1 VAARVRAEYLGG
13 METLGTAA
21 FLAGVVAYSVAATL
35 YFVDLARTDGS
46 TAAAAWAPRMLFLGV
61 VLHAVQIVTASF
73 VLHVCPVMSLPFAL
87 SLGAL
92 VIAVAFLSLRSK
104 RGLGALGVIVAP
116 LALMLLVGSRFV
128 GTNEVSPELPT
139 ALIASHVA
147 ANLLGFALFALAGA
161 AGALYLVQ
169 ERRLKAKRRV
179 LSGGKL
185 PALDLLDLTEHR
197 LLLAGF
203 PLLTFGV
210 VTGVVFLRGFEQAGA
225 DNILRMTL
233 AFVSWSLMAW
243 VLVMRA
249 AAGWRGRRLA
259 YGTLLG
265 LGCVLAVLAG
275 YVVRAGGAPG
285 L

>member
-1 VAARVRAEYLGG
+1 
-13 METLGTAA
+13 MEPLGTVA

-35 YFVDLARTDGS
+35 YFVDLARTEGGG
-46 TAAAAWAPRMLFLGV
+46 AAANWASRTLTVGV
-61 VLHAVQIVTASF
+61 VLHAVQIVVASF
-73 VLHVCPVMSLPFAL
+73 VLHICPVTSLPFAL

-92 VIAVAFLSLRSK
+92 VLAVAFLLLRRK
-104 RGLGALGVIVAP
+104 RGLSALGVIVAP
-116 LALMLLVGSRFV
+116 LSLMLLVGSQFV
-128 GTNEVSPELPT
+128 GAGNVSSELPT
-139 ALIASHVA
+139 MLIASHVA

-161 AGALYLVQ
+161 AGALYLFQ
-169 ERRLKAKRRV
+169 ERRLKAKRHV
-179 LSGGKL
+179 ITGGKL

-225 DNILRMTL
+225 DNVLRMAL
-233 AFVSWSLMAW
+233 AFVSWALMAW

>member
-1 VAARVRAEYLGG
+1 
-13 METLGTAA
+13 MESLGTVA

-35 YFVDLARTDGS
+35 YFVDLARTDGGG
-46 TAAAAWAPRMLFLGV
+46 TAAMWASRILSVGV
-61 VLHAVQIVTASF
+61 ALHAIQIVVASF
-73 VLHVCPVMSLPFAL
+73 VLHICPVTSLPFAL

-92 VIAVAFLSLRSK
+92 VIGVAFLLLRRK

-128 GTNEVSPELPT
+128 GAGYVSPELPVM
-139 ALIASHVA
+139 LIATHVA

-161 AGALYLVQ
+161 AGALYLFQ
-169 ERRLKAKRRV
+169 ERRLKAKRHV
-179 LSGGKL
+179 VAGGKL
-185 PALDLLDLTEHR
+185 PALDVLDLTEHR

-210 VTGVVFLRGFEQAGA
+210 VTGVVFLRGFEQGSV
-225 DNILRMTL
+225 DNLLRMAL

-275 YVVRAGGAPG
+275 YVVRAAGGAPG

>member
-1 VAARVRAEYLGG
+1 
-13 METLGTAA
+13 MDTLGTVA

-35 YFVDLARTDGS
+35 YFVDLARTDSGG
-46 TAAAAWAPRMLFLGV
+46 TAAVWAGRMLSLGV
-61 VLHAVQIVTASF
+61 LLHAVQIVVASF
-73 VLHVCPVMSLPFAL
+73 VLHICPVTSLPFAL

-92 VIAVAFLSLRSK
+92 VLAGAFLLLRRRSSL
-104 RGLGALGVIVAP
+104 GVLGVIVAP
-116 LALMLLVGSRFV
+116 LALMLLVGSQFV
-128 GTNEVSPELPT
+128 GAGNVSPELPT
-139 ALIASHVA
+139 MLIASHVA

-161 AGALYLVQ
+161 AGALYLFQ
-169 ERRLKAKRRV
+169 ERRLKAKRHV
-179 LSGGKL
+179 LAGGKL
-185 PALDLLDLTEHR
+185 PALELLDRTEHR

-210 VTGVVFLRGFEQAGA
+210 VTGVVFLRGFEQAGV
-225 DNILRMTL
+225 DNLLRMGL

>member
-1 VAARVRAEYLGG
+1 
-13 METLGTAA
+13 METLGTVA

-35 YFVDLARTDGS
+35 YFVDLARTDGGGP
-46 TAAAAWAPRMLFLGV
+46 AASWAARILALGAI
-61 VLHAVQIVTASF
+61 LHGVQIVVSSF
-73 VLHVCPVMSLPFAL
+73 VLHVCPVTSLPFAL

-92 VIAVAFLSLRSK
+92 VLAVAFLFLRGR

-128 GTNEVSPELPT
+128 GSGHVSSELPT
-139 ALIASHVA
+139 LLIASHVA

-161 AGALYLVQ
+161 AGLLYLVQ
-169 ERRLKAKRRV
+169 ERRLKSKRRV
-179 LSGGKL
+179 LSGGRL

-210 VTGVVFLRGFEQAGA
+210 VTGVVFLRGFEQAGT
-225 DNILRMTL
+225 DNLLRMAL